1 MRNHVK
7 TKNNLNKSLLFI
19 FLISLVFS
27 CKTENSNST
36 EIEKGFHNVKA
47 IGELKNGSYTF
58 CGTVPTEVNYTYRTG
73 KWKFITSENIKIA
86 EGEYDVLIRENDSSG
101 GCGFK
106 YFENKV
112 DSEKW
117 NFWNKDGEV
126 IEPTKRLINIIKSK
140 KVNHSVYLE

>member
-1 MRNHVK
+1 MRNQVK
-7 TKNNLNKSLLFI
+7 TKNNLNKSLLFL
-19 FLISLVFS
+19 FFISLIFS

-36 EIEKGFHNVKA
+36 EIKKGFHNVEA
-47 IGELKNGSYTF
+47 IGELISGSYTF
-58 CGTVPTEVNYTYRTG
+58 CGIVPTEINYTYRTG
-73 KWKFITSENIKIA
+73 KWKFITSDNIKIA
-86 EGEYDVLIRENDSSG
+86 EGEYDVLVKENDSSG

-126 IEPTKRLINIIKSK
+126 IEPIKRLINIIESK
-140 KVNHSVYLE
+140 QVKHSVYLE